1 MYETETLNPPVA
13 PGLRKNYLSF
23 VENIAQAIGTMAP
36 SGSIALTIPLAF
48 ASAGNATWV
57 LYVLAFATYL
67 LIGINLGEFASRTS
81 SPGAIYHFTGLGLGR
96 MMGVAAGWTYVF
108 GLLFSISS
116 PALTFAHYALVLCR
130 LVPGLGALPLAGFG
144 FLCVAIGVTCWI
156 SCRDIRLSTNL
167 ILAMEC
173 ISVGLMLVL
182 AAVFLTSKAHGVD
195 LPQLRLTGAS
205 WNGFRVGSILA
216 LFAMTG
222 FESATTLGGE
232 AKKALQ
238 SIPRATITCLL
249 PVGLLLILMSYV
261 LVASFRGAS
270 PTLDASEAPF
280 EHLAAVCGLPFFGHL
295 IDFGVLL
302 SFFACV
308 MGGTNAAARVLYA
321 MAQKGHFWKRAGTA
335 HATNATPHL
344 AILAVGA
351 GSLAVPAALM
361 IAGKSLDECIDY
373 TSELGSFGFF
383 LSYLFICV
391 AAPVYLFKTGVLR
404 PRHVVIAVAGVL
416 VLLVPL
422 LSFFYP
428 TPDVPS
434 RYFPYLFSLL
444 IVAVTAWSL
453 RGPGAA
459 GGAAED

>member
-1 MYETETLNPPVA
+1 MREAETLAPPA
-13 PGLRKNYLSF
+13 PPGLRKNYLSF

-48 ASAGNATWV
+48 ASAGNSTWV

-96 MMGVAAGWTYVF
+96 VMGVVAGWTYVF
-108 GLLFSISS
+108 GLVFSISS
-116 PALTFAHYALVLCR
+116 PALTFAHYGLVLCR
-130 LVPGLGALPLAGFG
+130 LVPGLGPVPLAGFG
-144 FLCVAIGVTCWI
+144 FLCLAIGATCWI

-167 ILAMEC
+167 ILLMEC
-173 ISVGLMLVL
+173 VSVGLMLVL
-182 AAVFLTSKAHGVD
+182 AAIFLTTKAQGVD
-195 LPQLRLTGAS
+195 LPQLKLTGAS

-216 LFAMTG
+216 LFSMTG

-232 AKKALQ
+232 SKKALQ
-238 SIPRATITCLL
+238 SIPRATIACLL

-261 LVASFRGAS
+261 LVAAFRGA
-270 PTLDASEAPF
+270 PQTLDASEAPF

-321 MAQKGHFWKRAGTA
+321 MAQQGHFWTRAGTA
-335 HATNATPHL
+335 HATNSTPHV
-344 AILAVGA
+344 AILAVGGLA
-351 GSLAVPAALM
+351 LAVPTALM
-361 IAGKSLDECIDY
+361 AAGKTLDDCIDY
-373 TSELGSFGFF
+373 TSQLGSFGCFM
-383 LSYLFICV
+383 SYLFICT
-391 AAPVYLFKTGVLR
+391 AAPVYLAKTGVLR
-404 PRHVVIAVAGVL
+404 PRHVAIGVAGAL
-416 VLLVPL
+416 ILLVPL
-422 LSFFYP
+422 LSFVYP
-428 TPDVPS
+428 LPDAPA

-444 IVAVTAWSL
+444 ILAATAWSL
-453 RGPGAA
+453 RVPRAA
-459 GGAAED
+459 LAAA